1 MRTDRLTVLQE
12 VLIAKAEGTPNDSIA
27 KHKAFSERLYAGLM
41 AAKTS
46 DEALS
51 TTKSVVAQAVVDNLL
66 PADAADA
73 TVRQVTSPWFR
84 QALSYDPA
92 PTLRKLKTPV
102 IVLNGSLDLQ
112 VPSHENLALMRASL
126 KNNKGATVIELP
138 NLNHMFQTAKTG
150 SPAEY
155 GQIEETISPAALN
168 VITDWVT
175 AYPRV
180 QVTAGGHRLKK

>member
-12 VLIAKAEGTPNDSIA
+12 TLIAKAEGTPDDSIA
-27 KHKAFSERLYAGLM
+27 KHKAFSEKLYAGLM

-46 DEALS
+46 EEALS
-51 TTKSVVAQAVVDNLL
+51 IAKAFVAQAVADNLL
-66 PADAADA
+66 PMGAADA

-84 QALSYDPA
+84 QALSYDPI
-92 PTLRKLKTPV
+92 PILRKLKTPV
-102 IVLNGSLDLQ
+102 LVLNGSLDLQ
-112 VPSHENLALMRASL
+112 VPSKENLDLMRAAL
-126 KNNKGATVIELP
+126 KDNKGATVIELP

-155 GQIEETISPAALN
+155 SQIEETISPAALE

-175 AYPRV
+175 ASPQV
-180 QVTAGGHRLKK
+180 QATAGERQLNE